1 LDAAEWG
8 RRYNSVVW
16 VWVVLRGGVEVGL
29 LRWARSV
36 GIDVLVNIIMMVDL
50 DELTMDQF
58 D

>member
-1 LDAAEWG
+1 M
-8 RRYNSVVW
+8 
-16 VWVVLRGGVEVGL
+16 EVGL